1 MERYLSTQ
9 DAAHIL
15 GVTDTAVRLMVQ
27 RGELPVAGETASGIR
42 LFRPD
47 AVRKLATER
56 HAQGKRSRHIDG
68 PAARE
73 EVAS

>member
-47 AVRKLATER
+47 VVRKLPTER
-56 HAQGKRSRHIDG
+56 HAQGKRSRHNDRIAPG
-68 PAARE
+68 Q